1 MTVEPGKSH
10 TGVQRPGGVSSNWSA
25 EAWSERGWAVFSCSA
40 VSASLDPM
48 DCSPPGSS
56 VHGILQA
63 RILERVAMP
72 SSRTLN
78 LGTMKISCLMLMTLR
93 HVYIILANRH

>member
-10 TGVQRPGGVSSNWSA
+10 TGVKRPGGVRSNWRA
-25 EAWSERGWAVFSCSA
+25 EASSEGGCAVLSRSV

-63 RILERVAMP
+63 RVLERVAMP
-72 SSRTLN
+72 SSKTLN
-78 LGTMKISCLMLMTLR
+78 LGTMKILCLMLMTLR
-93 HVYIILANRH
+93 HVYIRLANRH